1 MKRALFASLM
11 ILPAFMT
18 SCATQK
24 TQTSTSVVA
33 PETKVFNAPS
43 TERRQRFVSHSENR
57 SMGSYVAMNL
67 SYSPYQ
73 QLLEEVQKAEDLI
86 LKNRGEAHITLIS
99 PVEFDKV
106 LKKHLSIKEI
116 EKIALNA
123 KIQDA
128 LFNPVC
134 VGRGQKEVEGRLEK
148 TYYVVVDSPELLE
161 IRKAVQAAYVKK
173 GGSAQDFAPESFY
186 PHITLGFTS
195 RDLHFE
201 DGVIK
206 NKESCLYP
214 FKEKQ

>member
-1 MKRALFASLM
+1 M
-11 ILPAFMT
+11 LPAFMT
-18 SCATQK
+18 SCASHPTPP
-24 TQTSTSVVA
+24 QTSPPAAEAASKT
-33 PETKVFNAPS
+33 FNAPS
-43 TERRQRFVSHSENR
+43 TERRQRFISHSAKR
-57 SMGSYVAMNL
+57 PMGSYLAMNL
-67 SYSPYQ
+67 SYSPYN

-86 LKNRGEAHITLIS
+86 LKNRGEAHITVIS

-116 EKIALNA
+116 EKIALDA
-123 KIQDA
+123 KIQNA

-134 VGRGQKEVEGRLEK
+134 VGRGQKEISDKLEK

-161 IRKAVQAAYVKK
+161 IRKAVQTAYVKK
-173 GGSAQDFAPESFY
+173 GGSAQDFMPETFY

-195 RDLHFE
+195 RDLHLE

-206 NKESCLYP
+206 NKDSCLYP